1 MRTGSACG
9 AHAGSA
15 QGHYDEVFRILRPD
29 GSIRWVHDRAFPV
42 HNAEGRVYRI
52 TGIAEDITERKH
64 AEEQL
69 MKLAHYDVLTSLPNR
84 VLFYDRLKQAI
95 AHAKRNHWVVGVM
108 FIDVDRFKNVN
119 DTMGHAVGDRLLQQ
133 VSERLKGTVRSGD
146 TVGRLGGDEFAVVLS
161 NLGSA
166 QDANLVAQKMMA
178 CFAEPF
184 RLEGTDVYVTASIG
198 ITLYP
203 DDSTEQDILIRNADA
218 AMYKA
223 KEIGRDSYQ
232 FYTPEMNTRALESL
246 GMESSLRRALDR
258 GEYLLHYQPKV
269 GIVNGEITGLE
280 ALIRWRHPDRGL
292 VSPGE
297 FMPVLEETGL
307 IVQVGQWVLNAVCR
321 QIKEWESTGVQP
333 VPVAVNLSARQFTS
347 KDLGNTIKR
356 ILEEHQLDPAL
367 IELEITESSLMVNTE
382 EAVRTLEYLSSLG
395 VSISI
400 DDFGTGY
407 SSLSYLKRFP
417 LDSLK
422 IDRSFIRDVTTDGD
436 DATITRAVIS
446 MAHSLGLKVIAEG
459 VETERQ
465 LAFLTEYGCDQI
477 QGYFFSRP
485 LPADDCSMWLREMRR
500 LRQVG
505 PEHPADTPV
514 VLLVNN
520 EGSTLTALR
529 QALGKDEYR
538 IFVAYNAHEAFEQ
551 LGTQHVDVVIA
562 DQNMPGMS
570 GTELLEHVKALFPG
584 TVRIVTSTHPEI
596 ATMANAPTTGDTA
609 RIISRTASEDELRS
623 AVRAALTSRR
633 LMPSI
638 AA

>member
-1 MRTGSACG
+1 
-9 AHAGSA
+9 
-15 QGHYDEVFRILRPD
+15 
-29 GSIRWVHDRAFPV
+29 
-42 HNAEGRVYRI
+42 
-52 TGIAEDITERKH
+52 
-64 AEEQL
+64 
-69 MKLAHYDVLTSLPNR
+69 
-84 VLFYDRLKQAI
+84 
-95 AHAKRNHWVVGVM
+95 
-108 FIDVDRFKNVN
+108 
-119 DTMGHAVGDRLLQQ
+119 
-133 VSERLKGTVRSGD
+133 
-146 TVGRLGGDEFAVVLS
+146 VLS
-161 NLGSA
+161 NLAGA

-178 CFAEPF
+178 CFTEPF
-184 RLEGTDVYVTASIG
+184 WLEGTEVYVTASIG

-232 FYTPEMNTRALESL
+232 FYTPEMNTRALGIL
-246 GMESSLRRALDR
+246 GMENSLRRALDR
-258 GEYLLHYQPKV
+258 NEYLLYYQPKV
-269 GIVNGEITGLE
+269 GIANGEITGLE
-280 ALIRWRHPDRGL
+280 ALIRWRHPERGL

-297 FMPVLEETGL
+297 FMSVLEETGL

-321 QIKEWESTGVQP
+321 QIKEWENAGVQT

-347 KDLGNTIKR
+347 KDLGATIKR
-356 ILEEHQLDPAL
+356 ILEEHQIDSGL

-382 EAVRTLEYLSSLG
+382 EAVRTLEYLSALG

-422 IDRSFIRDVTTDGD
+422 IDRSFIRDITTDGD

-446 MAHSLGLKVIAEG
+446 MAHSLGLKVVAEG

-477 QGYFFSRP
+477 QGYFFSHP
-485 LPADDCSMWLREMRR
+485 LPADECGMLLREMRR
-500 LRQVG
+500 LRQVS

-520 EGSTLTALR
+520 DGAALTHLSQSLA
-529 QALGKDEYR
+529 KDGYR
-538 IFVAYNAHEAFEQ
+538 IFGAYNAHEAFEQ

-562 DQNMPGMS
+562 DHNMPGMS
-570 GTELLEHVKALFPG
+570 GTELLEHIRALFP
-584 TVRIVTSTHPEI
+584 
-596 ATMANAPTTGDTA
+596 DTL
-609 RIISRTASEDELRS
+609 RIITCASSDFGMRADAAGKEDAARFIASSAGEDELRFE
-623 AVRAALTSRR
+623 VRVALESRSR
-633 LMPSI
+633 MARPI